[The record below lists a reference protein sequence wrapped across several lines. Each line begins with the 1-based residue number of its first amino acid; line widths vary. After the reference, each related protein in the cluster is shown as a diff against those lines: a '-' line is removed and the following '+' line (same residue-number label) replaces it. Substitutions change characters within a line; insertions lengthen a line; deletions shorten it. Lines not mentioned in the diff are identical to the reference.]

1 MSEKDKKKDI
11 KEYSYRS
18 SGVDIDKASNV
29 LGKLK
34 ETISS
39 TFSDKV
45 LSDLSSFSGL
55 FQLDL
60 KVYKNPVLTS
70 STDGVGTKIILAKKL
85 DHYESIGQDA
95 VAMCINDII
104 CCGAKPLFFLD
115 YIACGKVDDR
125 KIKTIIESIAESCSY
140 CDTVLIGGETA
151 EHPGM
156 SEEDDIDVAGF
167 AVGIIEKSAIINPR
181 LVKMGDIIAGLASSG
196 IHSNGFSLVRKLIED
211 KKLDLKKKY
220 DWARGES
227 LGNLFL
233 TPTRLYPRAVG
244 KMIENKVNIH
254 GIAHITGGGF
264 YENINRIIPVSMDA
278 SIKEGSWKVPAVFKF
293 LQQLGNIDRDE
304 MFRVFNMGIGM
315 VLIIAPDEF
324 DRTKKIAGDMGEN
337 LHNIG
342 IVTKGSG
349 KVIIKE
355 SQDLD
360 G

>member
-1 MSEKDKKKDI
+1 MPEKDKEKDI
-11 KEYSYRS
+11 KKYSYRS

-29 LGKLK
+29 LGQLK
-34 ETISS
+34 KTIAS

-60 KVYKNPVLTS
+60 KGYKNPILTS

-115 YIACGKVDDR
+115 YIACGKVEDK
-125 KIKTIIESIAESCSY
+125 KIKTIIKSIAESCSY

-156 SEEDDIDVAGF
+156 SKEDDIDVAGF
-167 AVGIIEKSAIINPR
+167 AVGIIEKSVIINPR
-181 LVKMGDIIAGLASSG
+181 LVKRGDIIAGLASSG

-211 KKLDLKKKY
+211 KQLDLDKKY
-220 DWARGES
+220 DWGRGKS

-233 TPTRLYPRAVG
+233 TPTRLYSRAVS
-244 KMIENKVNIH
+244 KMIKNKVKIH

-264 YENINRIIPVSMDA
+264 YENINRIIPGNMDA
-278 SIKEGSWKVPAVFKF
+278 SIKEGSWRVPAVFKF
-293 LQQLGNIDRDE
+293 LQQLGDIDRDE

-324 DRTKKIAGDMGEN
+324 DRTKNIAGDMGED
-337 LHNIG
+337 LYNIG
-342 IVTKGSG
+342 IVTKGNG

>member
-1 MSEKDKKKDI
+1 MPERDKEKDI
-11 KEYSYRS
+11 KKYSYKS

-29 LGKLK
+29 LSQLK
-34 ETISS
+34 KTIAS

-60 KVYKNPVLTS
+60 RGYKNPVLTS
-70 STDGVGTKIILAKKL
+70 STDGVGTKIILAKRL

-115 YIACGKVDDR
+115 YIACGKVDNR
-125 KIKTIIESIAESCSY
+125 KIKTIIKSIAKSCSY

-167 AVGIIEKSAIINPR
+167 TVGIIEKSAIINPH
-181 LVKMGDIIAGLASSG
+181 LVKRGDIIAGLASSG

-211 KKLDLKKKY
+211 KQLDLNEKH
-220 DWARGES
+220 DWAGGES
-227 LGNLFL
+227 LGNTFL
-233 TPTRLYPRAVG
+233 TPTRLYSVVVG
-244 KMIENKVNIH
+244 KMIENKVKIH

-264 YENINRIIPVSMDA
+264 YENINRIIPGNMDA
-278 SIKEGSWKVPAVFKF
+278 LINEGNWRVPAVFKF
-293 LQQLGNIDRDE
+293 LQELGNIDRDE

-315 VLIIAPDEF
+315 VLVTAPDEF
-324 DRTKKIAGDMGEN
+324 DRMRNIARDMGEK
-337 LHNIG
+337 LYNIG

-355 SQDLD
+355 SQDLN

>member
-1 MSEKDKKKDI
+1 MPEKDKEKDI
-11 KEYSYRS
+11 KKYSYRS

-29 LGKLK
+29 LGQLK
-34 ETISS
+34 KTIAS

-60 KVYKNPVLTS
+60 KGYKNPILTS

-115 YIACGKVDDR
+115 YIACGKVEDK
-125 KIKTIIESIAESCSY
+125 KIKTIIKSIAESCSY

-156 SEEDDIDVAGF
+156 SKEDDIDVAGF
-167 AVGIIEKSAIINPR
+167 AVGIIEKSVIINPR
-181 LVKMGDIIAGLASSG
+181 LVKRGDIIAGLASSG

-211 KKLDLKKKY
+211 KQLDLDKKY
-220 DWARGES
+220 DWGRGKS

-233 TPTRLYPRAVG
+233 TPTRLYSRAVS
-244 KMIENKVNIH
+244 KMIKNKVKIH

-264 YENINRIIPVSMDA
+264 YENINRIIPGNMDA
-278 SIKEGSWKVPAVFKF
+278 SIKEGSWRVPAVFKF
-293 LQQLGNIDRDE
+293 LQQLGDIDRDE

-324 DRTKKIAGDMGEN
+324 DRTKNIAGDMGED
-337 LHNIG
+337 LYNIG
-342 IVTKGSG
+342 IVTKGNG

-355 SQDLD
+355 S
-360 G
+360 

>member
-1 MSEKDKKKDI
+1 MPEKGKEKDNKK
-11 KEYSYRS
+11 YSYRS
-18 SGVDIDKASNV
+18 SGVDVYKASDV
-29 LGKLK
+29 LNQLK
-34 ETISS
+34 KTITS

-60 KVYKNPVLTS
+60 KGYKNPVLTS
-70 STDGVGTKIILAKKL
+70 STDGVGTKILLAKKL
-85 DHYESIGQDA
+85 DYYEFIGQDA

-115 YIACGKVDDR
+115 YIACGKVDER
-125 KIKTIIESIAESCSY
+125 KIKTIIKSIAESCSY

-156 SEEDDIDVAGF
+156 SEEDDLDVAGF
-167 AVGIIEKSAIINPR
+167 AVGIIEKSAIINPG
-181 LVKMGDIIAGLASSG
+181 LVKREDLIAGIASSG

-211 KKLDLKKKY
+211 KQLDLNKKY
-220 DWARGES
+220 DWTKDKS
-227 LGNLFL
+227 LGKLFL
-233 TPTRLYPRAVG
+233 TPTRLYSRVIN
-244 KMIENKVNIH
+244 KMIKNKVKIH

-264 YENINRIIPVSMDA
+264 YENINRIIPGNMDA
-278 SIKEGSWKVPAVFKF
+278 SIKEGSWEIPAVFKF
-293 LQQLGNIDRDE
+293 LQELGNIDRDE

-315 VLIIAPDEF
+315 VLIISPEEF
-324 DRTKKIAGDMGEN
+324 DRAKSITTKMGED
-337 LHNIG
+337 LYNIG

-349 KVIIKE
+349 KVIIKK

>member
-1 MSEKDKKKDI
+1 MPEKEKEKDI
-11 KEYSYRS
+11 KKYSYKS
-18 SGVDIDKASNV
+18 SGVDINKVSNV
-29 LGKLK
+29 LSQLK
-34 ETISS
+34 KTIAS

-60 KVYKNPVLTS
+60 KGYKNPVLTS

-115 YIACGKVDDR
+115 YIACGKVDYR
-125 KIKTIIESIAESCSY
+125 KIKVIIKSIAESCSY

-167 AVGIIEKSAIINPR
+167 AVGIIEKSAIINPG
-181 LVKMGDIIAGLASSG
+181 LVKRGDIIAGLASSG

-211 KKLDLKKKY
+211 KQMDLNKKY
-220 DWARGES
+220 DWTEGKS

-233 TPTRLYPRAVG
+233 TPTRLYSRVVG
-244 KMIENKVNIH
+244 KMIKNKVKIH

-264 YENINRIIPVSMDA
+264 YENINRIIPGNMDA
-278 SIKEGSWKVPAVFKF
+278 SIKEGSWRVPAVFKF
-293 LQQLGNIDRDE
+293 LQELGNIDRGE

-315 VLIIAPDEF
+315 VLIIAPGEF
-324 DRTKKIAGDMGEN
+324 DRAKGIASDMGED

-355 SQDLD
+355 S
-360 G
+360 